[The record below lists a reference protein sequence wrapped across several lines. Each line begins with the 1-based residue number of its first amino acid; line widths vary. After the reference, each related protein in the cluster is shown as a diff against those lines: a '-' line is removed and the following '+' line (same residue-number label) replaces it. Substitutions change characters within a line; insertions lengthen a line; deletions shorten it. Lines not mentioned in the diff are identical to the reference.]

1 MSATLLRVGLWVI
14 LIVIVFYVLQQSIE
28 DSALAELVTARML
41 QNALALGVLTTV
53 AGLVVRVL
61 ERGAKVV
68 TKNRCKVC
76 RTPIPAGAMYCRAH
90 LRSVLHH
97 EEDREHTFTR
107 KTKS

>member
-1 MSATLLRVGLWVI
+1 MSSTLLRVGLWIV
-14 LIVIVFYVLQQSIE
+14 LIVIALYVLQQSIE
-28 DSALAELVTARML
+28 EGPLAELVTTPLL
-41 QNALALGVLTTV
+41 QKALAVGILAEI
-53 AGLVVRVL
+53 AGLVLRML
-61 ERGAKVV
+61 ERGARAV

-76 RTPIPAGAMYCRAH
+76 RTPVPPGAIYCRAH

>member
-1 MSATLLRVGLWVI
+1 MSSTLLRAGLWVI
-14 LIVIVFYVLQQSIE
+14 LIVIVLYVLLQSFE
-28 DSALAELVTARML
+28 ESPLTEYVTAPML
-41 QNALALGVLTTV
+41 QKALALGVLALI
-53 AGLVVRVL
+53 AGVVFRVL

-76 RTPIPAGAMYCRAH
+76 RTPVPSGAIYCRAH

-107 KTKS
+107 RTK